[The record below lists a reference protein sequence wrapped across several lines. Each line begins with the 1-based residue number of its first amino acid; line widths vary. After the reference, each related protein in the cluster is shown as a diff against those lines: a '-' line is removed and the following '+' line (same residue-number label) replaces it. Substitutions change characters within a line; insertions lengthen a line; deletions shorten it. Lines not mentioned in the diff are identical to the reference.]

1 MRDMTDASSPIHIL
15 LVEDS
20 ADDAALTLRALKRA
34 KLQNHVWTVSD
45 GLDALAFL
53 RGDPPH
59 QGAPRPDLVLLDL
72 NLPKLDGRDVLLRI
86 REAAGLAGLLFPGDR
101 KRIAA
106 APAAQLA
113 LLAAERHAGPARW
126 TNRVG
131 RAPVNRQVHRVVGT
145 RDDGPPPRSYGDH
158 LD

>member
-1 MRDMTDASSPIHIL
+1 MGDMTDASSPIHIL

-86 REAAGLAGLLFPGDR
+86 REDPHLRELPVVVLTVSESEQERVAVRAADAFLTKPVNFE
-101 KRIAA
+101 
-106 APAAQLA
+106 QLA
-113 LLAAERHAGPARW
+113 KLVQMITDLGWSIVKVSRASAEA
-126 TNRVG
+126 
-131 RAPVNRQVHRVVGT
+131 
-145 RDDGPPPRSYGDH
+145 
-158 LD
+158 

>member
-1 MRDMTDASSPIHIL
+1 MGDMTDASSPIHIL

-86 REAAGLAGLLFPGDR
+86 REDQRLHTIPVVVLTASEQEHER
-101 KRIAA
+101 
-106 APAAQLA
+106 
-113 LLAAERHAGPARW
+113 LAAIGADAFLTKPVDFERLGW
-126 TNRVG
+126 VVRVIANFG
-131 RAPVNRQVHRVVGT
+131 WAIVKLRV
-145 RDDGPPPRSYGDH
+145 
-158 LD
+158 

>member
-1 MRDMTDASSPIHIL
+1 MGDMTDASSPIHIL

-59 QGAPRPDLVLLDL
+59 QGAPRCSASA
-72 NLPKLDGRDVLLRI
+72 RI
-86 REAAGLAGLLFPGDR
+86 SGCIPC
-101 KRIAA
+101 
-106 APAAQLA
+106 P
-113 LLAAERHAGPARW
+113 W
-126 TNRVG
+126 
-131 RAPVNRQVHRVVGT
+131 
-145 RDDGPPPRSYGDH
+145 SC
-158 LD
+158 